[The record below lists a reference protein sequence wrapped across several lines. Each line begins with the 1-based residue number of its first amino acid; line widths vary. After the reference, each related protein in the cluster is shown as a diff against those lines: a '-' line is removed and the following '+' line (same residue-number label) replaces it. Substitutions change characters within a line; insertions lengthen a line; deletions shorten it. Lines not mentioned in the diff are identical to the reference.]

1 MEKTILI
8 DGKQVTFKST
18 AATPL
23 RYKRQFGK
31 DFFADII
38 KLSALDGL
46 NSKKIDMKK
55 IDWMR
60 KLTSRKLWLSVASF
74 VTLMVVACG
83 GTENEAAQI
92 SALIMAG
99 ATVIGYVIGEGMTDA
114 AAIEAK
120 QAEQEG

>member
-1 MEKTILI
+1 
-8 DGKQVTFKST
+8 
-18 AATPL
+18 
-23 RYKRQFGK
+23 
-31 DFFADII
+31 
-38 KLSALDGL
+38 
-46 NSKKIDMKK
+46 MKK

-60 KLTSRKLWLSVASF
+60 KLTSRKLWLSAASF